1 MRQVYQNCGARWP
14 VARIDSRGDRRNQVL
29 RENGAAQAEFKEPS
43 VFHQVRLKCLPRS
56 GKCPE
61 TANILPVKSI
71 LPTGKGF

>member
-1 MRQVYQNCGARWP
+1 M
-14 VARIDSRGDRRNQVL
+14 VAEADRRNQVL
-29 RENGAAQAEFKEPS
+29 RENGARRAEFKEPS

-56 GKCPE
+56 RKCPE